1 MDDRTKEKMIENII
15 TIIQSETIVSA
26 IGTATVISIALSV
39 FLYNGYYSKI
49 WRACAVIVGF
59 CLSFLI
65 LISGVGETNT
75 ELMCMGL
82 IITFL
87 CSSIGFV
94 IGVFIYRREEVRSLK
109 KNGVSCHLNS
119 CEIQRKK

>member
-1 MDDRTKEKMIENII
+1 MTNQDIIFSTIENII

-65 LISGVGETNT
+65 LISGIGETNT
-75 ELMCMGL
+75 ELMCTGANNNIFMQSNG
-82 IITFL
+82 I
-87 CSSIGFV
+87 CNQVYS
-94 IGVFIYRREEVRSLK
+94 FIEEK
-109 KNGVSCHLNS
+109 K
-119 CEIQRKK
+119 

>member
-1 MDDRTKEKMIENII
+1 MIENII

-65 LISGVGETNT
+65 LISGIGETNT
-75 ELMCMGL
+75 ELMCTGL

-87 CSSIGFV
+87 CSLMGFV
-94 IGVFIYRREEVRSLK
+94 IGVFIYRREEAISLK
-109 KNGVSCHLNS
+109 KNGVSFYLNS